1 MRISYD
7 NNFLFTAG
15 KDGTLVIHD
24 IKDRDPRGG
33 LNKRDLG
40 GVLQFSEEILT
51 EKAEMEE
58 FDNQKETLENELQ
71 GAKDPSSSGVDNQMG
86 TNKQEEDIA
95 SLQELLSNSQLQ
107 ARNKYEQL
115 NTNKADIEEN
125 YEKQIRALA
134 EQQHEELEQKR
145 SEYSTKMLEDASK
158 YQELQSLKEEEARSY
173 QRAQA
178 NLFEE
183 HTSRV
188 NEEQKNHNDFVEIQ
202 KNQIQQL
209 KTEIKKMMDDNEETM
224 KQIKQDADQEREE
237 IEKKNQNNL
246 SQVSDMGLKSKAELQ
261 ITRNKLTEV
270 EQEIE
275 QLTRQIQDKKLQLG
289 LQKTSIDKLKIKI
302 NEQKK
307 EIHEKDNQIGDREK
321 VIYGLKKKTQ
331 ELEKFKFVLDYKI
344 KELKRDIAPREAE
357 IGKLSEQTNEMDNQL
372 SIFNTVNSQLGFTVN
387 ELRER

>member
-289 LQKTSIDKLKIKI
+289 L
-302 NEQKK
+302 
-307 EIHEKDNQIGDREK
+307 
-321 VIYGLKKKTQ
+321 
-331 ELEKFKFVLDYKI
+331 
-344 KELKRDIAPREAE
+344 
-357 IGKLSEQTNEMDNQL
+357 
-372 SIFNTVNSQLGFTVN
+372 
-387 ELRER
+387 

>member
-1 MRISYD
+1 
-7 NNFLFTAG
+7 
-15 KDGTLVIHD
+15 
-24 IKDRDPRGG
+24 
-33 LNKRDLG
+33 
-40 GVLQFSEEILT
+40 
-51 EKAEMEE
+51 
-58 FDNQKETLENELQ
+58 
-71 GAKDPSSSGVDNQMG
+71 MG

-302 NEQKK
+302 NEQ
-307 EIHEKDNQIGDREK
+307 NW
-321 VIYGLKKKTQ
+321 
-331 ELEKFKFVLDYKI
+331 
-344 KELKRDIAPREAE
+344 
-357 IGKLSEQTNEMDNQL
+357 
-372 SIFNTVNSQLGFTVN
+372 
-387 ELRER
+387 